1 MIGQVTC
8 QTFADMFHAKEA
20 LQSFT
25 KEGVNLKKN
34 GQVIIWA
41 SIAVILLIIWIGMK

>member
-25 KEGVNLKKN
+25 LSNKIMDVESTGITMHMY
-34 GQVIIWA
+34 QVSGIHL
-41 SIAVILLIIWIGMK
+41 VKRRC